1 MRPSADQRSPTLWLI
16 GVLHAFT
23 HLYHVALIPLYLL
36 IQEDLKLTSVEAAP
50 FLVTAMGLSYF
61 LPSYFLGV
69 LADRFNKKHLL
80 TVGLVINALGMVAL
94 ALAPNYAC
102 AVGAVVLAGFGGSFY
117 HPAATSLVAKLYPA
131 GTGRALGLIG
141 IGASV
146 GFCVAPLYTGWRA
159 ELTGTW
165 RAPVLELGV
174 AGLLAATLFAWRAN
188 VPSSSGEPREG
199 SSVWRVGSLFP
210 TPALWGLFVAAALA
224 FSLRDFGAGGMGSL
238 SSLFLQQAHGFS
250 PKLAG
255 LALSSIFVASV
266 VSNPL
271 FGHLSDRARM
281 RWICFVLLM
290 ASALMAVFPHLPK
303 GALIPGLMVYGFFF
317 LAGFPMVEAA
327 IMEAV
332 PAAARGRAF
341 GLFIT
346 IAGLLGNLSHG
357 AMGNWVK
364 RLGPQAGAVEG
375 YFVYYA
381 VLAGLVAS
389 SLVGLPCLHALRRRE
404 NALAS
409 RLSRAA
415 PPRAAGAPPGTPAKT
430 PLAAGPSAL
439 P

>member
-1 MRPSADQRSPTLWLI
+1 MTSSPDKRARTLCLI

-36 IQEDLKLTSVEAAP
+36 IQDDLKLRSVGAAP
-50 FLVTAMGLSYF
+50 FLVTAMGISYF
-61 LPSYFLGV
+61 LPSYLLGV

-80 TVGLVINALGMVAL
+80 TAGLAINALGMVGL
-94 ALAPNYAC
+94 ALAPNYAW
-102 AVGAVVLAGFGGSFY
+102 ALGAVLLAGFGGSFY
-117 HPAATSLVAKLYPA
+117 HPAATSLVAKLFPA

-159 ELTGTW
+159 EMAGSW

-174 AGLLAATLFAWRAN
+174 AGMLAAVLFAWRAD
-188 VPSSSGEPREG
+188 VPSDARAPREA
-199 SSVWRVGSLFP
+199 SAVARWTSLFP

-255 LALSSIFVASV
+255 LALSSIFIASV

-281 RWICFVLLM
+281 RWICFVLLT
-290 ASALMAVFPHLPK
+290 ASVLIAAFPHLPK
-303 GALIPGLMVYGFFF
+303 AVLIPGLVVYGFFF

-332 PAAARGRAF
+332 PEAARGRAF

-357 AMGNWVK
+357 AMGDWVR

-375 YFVYYA
+375 YFFYYA
-381 VLAGLVAS
+381 VLALMVAA
-389 SLVGLPCLHALRRRE
+389 SLAGLPCLHALRQRQI
-404 NALAS
+404 ALAARAHRTQAS
-409 RLSRAA
+409 TAPGSPAAA
-415 PPRAAGAPPGTPAKT
+415 PAQTRLITR
-430 PLAAGPSAL
+430 PSAL

>member
-1 MRPSADQRSPTLWLI
+1 MIVSADKRLPTLCLI
-16 GVLHAFT
+16 GLLHAFT

-36 IQEDLKLTSVEAAP
+36 IQEDLKLASVEAAP

-80 TVGLVINALGMVAL
+80 TAGLVINALGMVAL
-94 ALAPNYAC
+94 ALAPTYTW
-102 AVGAVVLAGFGGSFY
+102 AVAAVVLAGFGGSFY
-117 HPAATSLVAKLYPA
+117 HPAATSLVAKLFPA
-131 GTGRALGLIG
+131 GTGRALGMIG

-159 ELTGTW
+159 EMAGTW

-174 AGLLAATLFAWRAN
+174 AGLVAAALFAWRAD
-188 VPSSSGEPREG
+188 VPSPTRASPEATAVSRLPG
-199 SSVWRVGSLFP
+199 LFA

-224 FSLRDFGAGGMGSL
+224 FSLRDFGAGGMGTL

-281 RWICFVLLM
+281 RWICFVLLT
-290 ASALMAVFPHLPK
+290 AGGLIAAFPHLPK
-303 GALIPGLMVYGFFF
+303 AALIPGLVVYGFFF

-332 PAAARGRAF
+332 PEATRGRAF

-357 AMGNWVK
+357 AMGHWVK

-375 YFVYYA
+375 YFLYYA
-381 VLAGLVAS
+381 VLGGLVAA
-389 SLVGLPCLHALRRRE
+389 SLAGLPCLHALRRRQF
-404 NALAS
+404 ALTSRTNRTAPVPAPAS
-409 RLSRAA
+409 PPTAPADRSWISR
-415 PPRAAGAPPGTPAKT
+415 
-430 PLAAGPSAL
+430 PSAL